1 MSRQLLLGLL
11 GALALLLALTIGYEI
26 LAPNADEA
34 GIAAPAAAHAA
45 APAAIPANRGAAGAQ
60 TATWVGTI
68 LARPLFAVSRK
79 PDAGPAAAAA
89 AASDEATDLPRLTG
103 VEMYGT
109 TKRALFQP
117 VGDVPPLV
125 VGEGELVAGWTVAK
139 IEHTS
144 VTLTGPKGE
153 TTVEPKFD
161 ENMVPPPPQMP
172 PVINKPAALAAARG
186 NVPPAV
192 VPPRP
197 NAPTPGAQY
206 QRPVPGQ
213 PTAIPTRPP
222 FIPQQRSAPQNGAPM
237 LPPGAR

>member
-11 GALALLLALTIGYEI
+11 GALALLLILTIGYEI
-26 LAPNADEA
+26 FAPNADEA
-34 GIAAPAAAHAA
+34 GIAAPAADHAA
-45 APAAIPANRGAAGAQ
+45 TPAATPANRGVAGAQ

-79 PDAGPAAAAA
+79 PDAGPATAAA
-89 AASDEATDLPRLTG
+89 AASDDATDLPRLAG
-103 VEMYGT
+103 VLFYGT

-117 VGDVPPLV
+117 VGDVPELV
-125 VGEGELVAGWTVAK
+125 VGEGELVSGWTVAR
-139 IEHTS
+139 IEHSS

-161 ENMVPPPPQMP
+161 ENLVPPPPQLP
-172 PVINKPAALAAARG
+172 PVLAKPAALAAARG

-192 VPPRP
+192 APPRP
-197 NAPTPGAQY
+197 NAAPPGAQF

-213 PTAIPTRPP
+213 PTAVPTRPP
-222 FIPQQRSAPQNGAPM
+222 FIPQQRSAPQNGAPV
-237 LPPGAR
+237 PPGAR